1 MARMSAAER
10 AELEARL
17 AADDDAG
24 DDDPVEISHDGK
36 TFKGS
41 FRRARGVARAWGLKL
56 EADPDPDPGPDDDG
70 PGKAVR
76 FGRRVS

>member
-56 EADPDPDPGPDDDG
+56 EADPDPDPGPDDSD